1 MILGRFGGSWK
12 VFLSSWGVLG
22 DLLEGLG
29 GLLDRLG
36 GVLGDLGRSWG
47 HLGRPWVAKV
57 VLDPTRPGGRADLC
71 SKRGPRWSP
80 NGSQS
85 MPKSKTKR
93 TKIEDKNED
102 EKNTFQ
108 DRLKAILGPS

>member
-12 VFLSSWGVLG
+12 VFWSSWGVLG

-57 VLDPTRPGGRADLC
+57 VLDPTRPGAGADLC

-102 EKNTFQ
+102 EK
-108 DRLKAILGPS
+108 RSS

>member
-1 MILGRFGGSWK
+1 MILGHFGGSWK
-12 VFLSSWGVLG
+12 VFWSSWGVLG

-57 VLDPTRPGGRADLC
+57 VLDPTRPSKGADLC
-71 SKRGPRWSP
+71 SKRGPRWGP
-80 NGSQS
+80 CGNQS
-85 MPKSKTKR
+85 MTKSKTKR
-93 TKIEDKNED
+93 TNIEDKNED
-102 EKNTFQ
+102 EN
-108 DRLKAILGPS
+108 RHLPRSS